1 MANIKSA
8 KKRIS
13 VIEAKTA
20 KNRRVKEHVKAVLK
34 NFEKALAEGDME
46 EAEKK
51 LRLAEKKLMKAA
63 SKNVIHKKAASR
75 KVSRLTKK
83 FNQAKAN

>member
-34 NFEKALAEGDME
+34 NFEKALAEGDMA

>member
-13 VIEAKTA
+13 VINAKTA
-20 KNRRVKEHVKAVLK
+20 KNRRVKEHIKAVLK
-34 NFEKALAEGDME
+34 NFDKAVADGDFAAAEE
-46 EAEKK
+46 K

-75 KVSRLTKK
+75 KVSRLYKK
-83 FNQAKAN
+83 LNKAQAK

>member
-13 VIEAKTA
+13 VIDKKTA
-20 KNRRVKEHVKAVLK
+20 QNRRTKDHVKSALK
-34 NFEKALAEGDME
+34 NFDKAVAEGDFAAATE
-46 EAEKK
+46 NLK
-51 LRLAEKKLMKAA
+51 LAEKKLMKAA

-75 KVSRLTKK
+75 KVSRLYKK
-83 FNQAKAN
+83 LNKAQAK